1 MPRLLHSRSERLIE
15 AVRPFERVVVLMHDN
30 PDPDAIAT
38 GWAIKCLLE
47 RKTDKPV
54 RLIGGGEIV
63 RAENC
68 HMVKLLEPPLELVE
82 DFEPDAQ
89 TAVVLVDCGPEA
101 THHLLSGETL
111 PPAAVIDHHES
122 RRQRQIPAYDVR
134 PRVAASATIAA
145 MYWREQGLEP
155 GPRLATALL
164 YAIHSETRGSATAHA
179 RVDHSALTWL
189 TRRADP
195 TLLAEIQN
203 APLPRAYYGDLVLAL
218 QNTFV
223 YDGAAFCWLP
233 RSHGPEIVGEVA
245 DLLVRDET
253 VARVLCATVWNKNVL
268 LSARTDKAG
277 GNARELLRDAI
288 AGLGHGGGHARR
300 AGGKLFATAPGPK
313 LLDELQDELRG
324 RWIRVCGAGS
334 RRGERLI
341 AKREIMKHL

>member
-1 MPRLLHSRSERLIE
+1 MPRLCHSRSERLIE

-38 GWAIKCLLE
+38 GWAVKCLLE
-47 RKTDKPV
+47 RKTDKPA

-68 HMVKLLEPPLELVE
+68 HMVQLLQPPLELVE
-82 DFEPDAQ
+82 DFVPDAQ

-111 PPAAVIDHHES
+111 PPTAVIDHHEA
-122 RRQRQIPAYDVR
+122 RRRRGVSAYDVR
-134 PRVAASATIAA
+134 PRLAASATIATI
-145 MYWREQGLEP
+145 YLRQQEIEP

-164 YAIHSETRGSATAHA
+164 YAIHAETRGSATAHTRA
-179 RVDHSALTWL
+179 DHAALTWL

-218 QNTFV
+218 QNTFL
-223 YDGAAFCWLP
+223 YGEAAFCWLP
-233 RSHGPEIVGEVA
+233 RAHGPEIVGEVA
-245 DLLVRDET
+245 DLLVRGET
-253 VARVLCATVWNKNVL
+253 IARVLCATVWGENVL

-277 GNARELLRDAI
+277 GNARDLLRDAI
-288 AGLGHGGGHARR
+288 AGLGHGGGHMHR
-300 AGGKLFATAPGPK
+300 AGGKLFATAPGPTR
-313 LLDELQDELRG
+313 LDELQDELRA
-324 RWIRVCGAGS
+324 RWLRACGIS
-334 RRGERLI
+334 RQRGERLV
-341 AKREIMKHL
+341 AKHEIMEHL